1 MTQDT
6 PYGYNAGMIAVL
18 RRPVTW
24 IAVLALLVSVAVA
37 VSLIPRDAAARALTT
52 VSVHDMQVALERGA
66 VVLDVREPFEYA
78 DGHVAGT
85 LLVPLAT
92 VGDRV
97 GDLAKDEPVYVFCR
111 SGNRSLAAAQTLVE
125 AGFGDVRNVEGGI
138 LAWSAA
144 SLPVT
149 R

>member
-1 MTQDT
+1 MT
-6 PYGYNAGMIAVL
+6 AVL

-24 IAVLALLVSVAVA
+24 IAVVTLLASAAVA
-37 VSLIPRDAAARALTT
+37 VSLISRDAAAKALTT
-52 VSVHDMQVALERGA
+52 VSVHDMQIGLERGA

-78 DGHVAGT
+78 EGHVAGT

-111 SGNRSLAAAQTLVE
+111 SGNRSLVAAQTLVE
-125 AGFGDVRNVEGGI
+125 AGFRDVRNVDGGI
-138 LAWSAA
+138 LAWTAA

>member
-1 MTQDT
+1 MT
-6 PYGYNAGMIAVL
+6 AVL

-24 IAVLALLVSVAVA
+24 IAVVTLLASAAVA
-37 VSLIPRDAAARALTT
+37 VSLISRDAAANVLTT
-52 VSVHDMQVALERGA
+52 VSVHDMQIGLERGA

-78 DGHVAGT
+78 EGHVAGT

-111 SGNRSLAAAQTLVE
+111 SGNRSLVAAQTLVE
-125 AGFGDVRNVEGGI
+125 AGFRDVRNVDGGI
-138 LAWSAA
+138 LAWTAA